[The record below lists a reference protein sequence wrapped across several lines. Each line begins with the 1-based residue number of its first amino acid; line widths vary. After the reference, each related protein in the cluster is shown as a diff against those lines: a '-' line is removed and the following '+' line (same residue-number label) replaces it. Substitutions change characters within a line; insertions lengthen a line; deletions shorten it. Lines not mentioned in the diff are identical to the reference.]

1 MILLV
6 LFSLLIGVS
15 LQRLETKKKIWNLER
30 VEWPTISVD

>member
-15 LQRLETKKKIWNLER
+15 LQRLETKKNFGTLKGWNG
-30 VEWPTISVD
+30 PP